1 MYSRTRASIRSFALD
16 VKNQL
21 GNGFLKMSASCLT
34 LDLLRA
40 KMPFLH

>member
-1 MYSRTRASIRSFALD
+1 MYSRTQASIRSFAAD
-16 VKNQL
+16 VKNGL
-21 GNGFLKMSASCLT
+21 VNDVLKMPASCLT